1 MGGSGSGPMNRMEKC
16 MRSLNN
22 ESWKNV
28 AIVLAVMALTACGDS
43 YKEPKTNEEWKAFCQ
58 APDSVARIKAI
69 KDEAKRQAAAG
80 TCLRAPW
87 QKFVPSKPKS
97 W

>member
-1 MGGSGSGPMNRMEKC
+1 MNRMEKC

-28 AIVLAVMALTACGDS
+28 AIVLAVTALTACGDS

-69 KDEAKRQAAAG
+69 KDEAKRLKAG
-80 TCLRAPW
+80 DTCFLAPW